1 MLTLRETNA
10 GSAFDSSDANGDG
23 YLDQED
29 MRVTGTRLCDRLGL
43 DETSPHREQIHS
55 AFAIAW
61 QNAAAAID
69 GDGDG
74 RISRDEY
81 IRHAFAP
88 DLDRTT
94 FVAAVVWPI
103 TDALWDALDLDGDE
117 HLNLREYLHLWAAY
131 EVDGPAARRAFSM
144 LDVNGDGRLSKDEF
158 AQAIYDFYYS
168 DDPGKA
174 GIPILGSR
182 RSAQL

>member
-10 GSAFDSSDANGDG
+10 GAVFDSSDADHDG

-29 MRVTGTRLCDRLGL
+29 MRVTGARLCDLLGL
-43 DETSPHREQIHS
+43 GMTAPQREQINA
-55 AFAIAW
+55 AFTTVW

-81 IRHAFAP
+81 IRYAFAA

-94 FVAAVVWPI
+94 FIAAVVWPI
-103 TDALWDALDLDGDE
+103 TDALWDALDPEQDD
-117 HLNLREYLHLWAAY
+117 HLTRREYLRLWAAY
-131 EVDGPAARRAFSM
+131 GVDGTAARQAFRM
-144 LDVNGDGRLSKDEF
+144 LDADRDGRLSKDDF
-158 AQAIYDFYYS
+158 AQAIYDFFYS
-168 DDPGKA
+168 DDPGRA
-174 GIPILGSR
+174 GVPILGPR
-182 RSAQL
+182 D